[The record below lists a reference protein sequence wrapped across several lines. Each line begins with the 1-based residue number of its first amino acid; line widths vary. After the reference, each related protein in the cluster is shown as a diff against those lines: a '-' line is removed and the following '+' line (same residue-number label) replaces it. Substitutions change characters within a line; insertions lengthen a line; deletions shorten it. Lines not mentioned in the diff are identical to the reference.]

1 LCTPLLQIAAAAFG
15 FLSSNAWNSYK
26 DSGGLSPHSGES
38 RALSPKYVRPKL
50 VRKELPEVMSV
61 LGSLVSLPQILSRNI
76 LLD

>member
-1 LCTPLLQIAAAAFG
+1 
-15 FLSSNAWNSYK
+15 
-26 DSGGLSPHSGES
+26 
-38 RALSPKYVRPKL
+38 LSPKYVRPKL